1 MTITD
6 THIEIEIGTNN
17 GFDSL
22 FLEIPKDVETR
33 PSQIWKDD
41 VLAKLDDDQINRI
54 KSEGG
59 SPDVYEIDGI
69 SWVLLLPREV
79 RELTPSK

>member
-22 FLEIPKDVETR
+22 FLEISKAVETR
-33 PSQIWKDD
+33 QSQIWKED
-41 VLAKLDDDQINRI
+41 VLAKLTDEQADRI

-79 RELTPSK
+79 RELTTSK